1 MSTKIIH
8 VLKSD
13 GFDEVF
19 DLFKNTEASE
29 VIFILPKGSKLA
41 KQSQHFT
48 AIKREADSSG
58 KHISIM
64 TADPIVA
71 QFASQNDIELIRA
84 PETKKHETR
93 PEPTIALADNSED
106 EAVEDYENA
115 EPEVKFAA
123 VRTATPTR
131 TIKDIVR
138 PERENKRPV
147 KINEDKMKSFEVEIA
162 KRVREGAA
170 TGDITQVWAS
180 REQETGPTFKAG
192 QNIRRIKSSP
202 VFRRSP
208 LFFVGGTVIVLFL
221 ILYAT

>member
-71 QFASQNDIELIRA
+71 QFASQNDIELLKA
-84 PETKKHETR
+84 PESKKRLDTLTNSSYIHSTNSAHESISVH
-93 PEPTIALADNSED
+93 ESMAVLADDSDIIEETDED
-106 EAVEDYENA
+106 ERDT
-115 EPEVKFAA
+115 EPEVRFAA
-123 VRTATPTR
+123 VRTAAP
-131 TIKDIVR
+131 
-138 PERENKRPV
+138 
-147 KINEDKMKSFEVEIA
+147 A
-162 KRVREGAA
+162 
-170 TGDITQVWAS
+170 
-180 REQETGPTFKAG
+180 
-192 QNIRRIKSSP
+192 
-202 VFRRSP
+202 
-208 LFFVGGTVIVLFL
+208 
-221 ILYAT
+221 